1 MIRTF
6 FKGFFGVLMALMT
19 AVAVSAHAMTFDLSN
34 GNIKYVDD
42 TKKQVIQTARVRKS
56 EQSTKQ
62 FEKLKVKRSELNAL
76 RAFHAT

>member
-1 MIRTF
+1 
-6 FKGFFGVLMALMT
+6 MALMT